1 MEHPG
6 ATLLVLLLIAVI
18 FWPHDTDDD
27 QGPGGGLMTPILAHK
42 Q

>member
-6 ATLLVLLLIAVI
+6 TTFLVLLLIAVI

-27 QGPGGGLMTPILAHK
+27 QGPGGGLMNPI
-42 Q
+42 

>member
-6 ATLLVLLLIAVI
+6 ATFLVLLLIAVI

-27 QGPGGGLMTPILAHK
+27 QGPGGGLMNPI
-42 Q
+42 